1 MLKQFITSLKKH
13 WKFNTKHERSKMLNQ
28 ILKAMGHFPTAE
40 KAGKVIYR
48 TPFNPTEKTPS
59 FFVFPNR
66 KGEWKNFKD
75 YSSGLGGDV
84 HKFVMEYFNITF
96 HEAKARITELT
107 GIEIPENPTPFSFN
121 QAEKTDTPSYK
132 IISTQ
137 KITAKRSLLLYLNK
151 RGISDKTIHK
161 TNLYAITYEINEKTY
176 YAIGFKNNSDGYEIR
191 NAYFKGNLL
200 NKDLTTI
207 SIGATGVKVFE
218 GFIDYLSYLE
228 MYPTTPRSD
237 YIILNSVSLIE
248 KALERLRVGYDLIEL
263 YLDNDK
269 AGDDT
274 VAKIRREVGSTKVI
288 DKRSYYK
295 EHKDLN
301 EFLMNRSFK

>member
-1 MLKQFITSLKKH
+1 
-13 WKFNTKHERSKMLNQ
+13 
-28 ILKAMGHFPTAE
+28 MGHFPTAE
-40 KAGKVIYR
+40 KAGKTIYR
-48 TPFNPTEKTPS
+48 SPFNAEEKTPS

-66 KGEWKNFKD
+66 QGEWKNFKD

-84 HKFVMEYFNITF
+84 HKFVMEYFNLTF
-96 HEAKARITELT
+96 PQAKEKITELT
-107 GIEIPENPTPFSFN
+107 GIEPTAKPNTFSFN
-121 QAEKTDTPSYK
+121 QAQKKVTPSYK

-137 KITAKRSLLLYLNK
+137 KITAKRNLLLYLNK
-151 RGISDKTIHK
+151 RGISDTTIKKVH
-161 TNLYAITYEINEKTY
+161 LSAICYEVKGREY

-218 GFIDYLSYLE
+218 GFIDYLSYLQ

-237 YIILNSVSLIE
+237 YIVLNSVSLLD

-269 AGDDT
+269 AGDNAVD
-274 VAKIRREVGSTKVI
+274 KIKKEVGSTKVI

-301 EFLMNRSFK
+301 EFLLNRSFK

>member
-1 MLKQFITSLKKH
+1 
-13 WKFNTKHERSKMLNQ
+13 MLNQ

-40 KAGKVIYR
+40 KAGKTIYR
-48 TPFNPTEKTPS
+48 SPFNAEEKTPS

-66 KGEWKNFKD
+66 QGEWKNFKD

-84 HKFVMEYFNITF
+84 HKFVMEYFNLTF
-96 HEAKARITELT
+96 PQAKEKITELT
-107 GIEIPENPTPFSFN
+107 GIEPTAKPNTFSFN
-121 QAEKTDTPSYK
+121 QTEKKATPLYK

-137 KITAKRSLLLYLNK
+137 KITAKRSLLLYLNE
-151 RGISDKTIHK
+151 RGISDKTMSK
-161 TNLYAITYEINEKTY
+161 VNLYAITYEINEKTY

-200 NKDLTTI
+200 NKDLTMI

-218 GFIDYLSYLE
+218 GFIDYLSYLQ

-237 YIILNSVSLIE
+237 YIVLNSVSLIE

-274 VAKIRREVGSTKVI
+274 VEKIKREVGSTKVI
-288 DKRSYYK
+288 DKRAYYK
-295 EHKDLN
+295 EYKDLN
-301 EFLMNRSFK
+301 EFLLHRSFK